1 MWMYALRRTILSILV
16 VMIAVT
22 LLNLMIHLVPGDPAV
37 MVLGPRATPELIAK
51 TRAAMGLDKP
61 FIVQMWLFFANLL
74 HGNMGVDVFTQR
86 PVSQIVFEQLPY
98 TLVLITA
105 SILWAAVIGIP
116 LGCYSAIR
124 RNSLLDR
131 LTGIV
136 SVGTISIPA
145 FVMALYALLVFAV
158 RLQWFPAIG
167 VGQGVAGQIHH
178 LVLPAFAIG
187 VSWVG
192 YLARI
197 VRASMLEILGENHVR
212 LARAFGLP
220 ERRIIVSYALRIAV
234 LPTVTLL
241 GAGVAYLISAAVFV
255 EVIFARPGIGAL
267 MVHAVNSRNYP
278 IVLGCVL
285 VTTAL
290 IVLATLVSDLVN
302 AWLDPRVRETL

>member
-1 MWMYALRRTILSILV
+1 MWMYALRRAALSILV
-16 VMIAVT
+16 VVLAVT

-37 MVLGPRATPELIAK
+37 MVLGPRATPALIAK
-51 TRAAMGLDKP
+51 TRAAMGLNRP
-61 FIVQMWLFFANLL
+61 FIVQMWVFFSNVL
-74 HGNMGVDVFTQR
+74 HGNLGVDVFTQR
-86 PVSQIVFEQLPY
+86 PVTQIVFGQLPY
-98 TLVLITA
+98 TLVLIGV
-105 SILWAAVIGIP
+105 SILWAALIGIP

-124 RNSLLDR
+124 RNSLLDKVS
-131 LTGIV
+131 GILSV
-136 SVGTISIPA
+136 STISIPA
-145 FVMALYALLVFAV
+145 FVMALYALLIFAV
-158 RLQWFPAIG
+158 QLQWFPAIG
-167 VGQGVAGQIHH
+167 VGQGVGGQVYH

-220 ERRIIVSYALRIAV
+220 ERRIILSYALRIAI

-241 GAGVAYLISAAVFV
+241 GAGVAYLVSAAVFV

-267 MVHAVNSRNYP
+267 MVHAVDSRNYP
-278 IVLGCVL
+278 VVLGCVL

-290 IVLATLVSDLVN
+290 IVTATLISDLVN
-302 AWLDPRVRETL
+302 AWLDPRVSETL

>member
-1 MWMYALRRTILSILV
+1 MWMYALRRTVLSILV
-16 VMIAVT
+16 VMIAVS

-37 MVLGPRATPELIAK
+37 MVLGPRATPELIEK
-51 TRAAMGLDKP
+51 TRAAMGLDRP
-61 FIVQMWLFFANLL
+61 FLVQMWLFFSRLL
-74 HGNMGVDVFTQR
+74 HGDMGVDVFTQR

-98 TLVLITA
+98 TLLLITV
-105 SILWAAVIGIP
+105 SIVWAALIGIP

-124 RNSLLDR
+124 RNSVLDK

-158 RLQWFPAIG
+158 QLQWFPAIG
-167 VGQGVAGQIHH
+167 AGEGIGGQLHH

-267 MVHAVNSRNYP
+267 MVHAVDSRNYP